1 MKQRWIRVEHRQFVA
16 INSLFT
22 SRVMP
27 GLNQFVHVL
36 LRNRA
41 GIESAFG
48 SWGFPGAGSGCQS
61 GLAADG
67 GALRRAVIGG
77 LLELSR

>member
-1 MKQRWIRVEHRQFVA
+1 MKKKSGGFVRYAALYEGVMKQRWIRVEHRQFVA
-16 INSLFT
+16 VNSLLI

-48 SWGFPGAGSGCQS
+48 S
-61 GLAADG
+61 
-67 GALRRAVIGG
+67 
-77 LLELSR
+77 

>member
-27 GLNQFVHVL
+27 GLNQFVHEL
-36 LRNRA
+36 LRIA
-41 GIESAFG
+41 
-48 SWGFPGAGSGCQS
+48 P
-61 GLAADG
+61 
-67 GALRRAVIGG
+67 
-77 LLELSR
+77 ELSLVSAVGVSPAPRRDANRV

>member
-16 INSLFT
+16 VNSLLI

-48 SWGFPGAGSGCQS
+48 S
-61 GLAADG
+61 
-67 GALRRAVIGG
+67 
-77 LLELSR
+77 

>member
-1 MKQRWIRVEHRQFVA
+1 MKQRWIRVEHNQIAAVNSQF
-16 INSLFT
+16 I

-27 GLNQFVHVL
+27 GLNQVVHVL

-48 SWGFPGAGSGCQS
+48 S
-61 GLAADG
+61 
-67 GALRRAVIGG
+67 
-77 LLELSR
+77 